1 MAKVIACETETKSF
15 GYRFIITEF
24 VEGEM
29 LSKVWSKLDGEQK
42 KAVKSSCLSL
52 LNRFKQIRSP
62 YFGDICDNGSFG
74 KHSSWKDAFI
84 KISSVAIKDCC
95 HMGSLSQND
104 ADIVQEAVIKCSES
118 IKAVPFACFNHMD
131 LHWNNVIVSQQP
143 NGEIA
148 FRSVLDFGSSVYGP
162 DYSDEIRINEG
173 FFYMTEDFY
182 DESFKLSD
190 NITSDEIFSSKFLS
204 FLDYYVFLTL
214 MSKDKA
220 EKGNLISMCMAFIQG
235 N

>member
-1 MAKVIACETETKSF
+1 
-15 GYRFIITEF
+15 
-24 VEGEM
+24 
-29 LSKVWSKLDGEQK
+29 
-42 KAVKSSCLSL
+42 
-52 LNRFKQIRSP
+52 
-62 YFGDICDNGSFG
+62 
-74 KHSSWKDAFI
+74 
-84 KISSVAIKDCC
+84 
-95 HMGSLSQND
+95 MGSLSQND

-131 LHWNNVIVSQQP
+131 LRWNNVIVSQQP

-220 EKGNLISMCMAFIQG
+220 EKGNLISMCMASIHKI
-235 N
+235 